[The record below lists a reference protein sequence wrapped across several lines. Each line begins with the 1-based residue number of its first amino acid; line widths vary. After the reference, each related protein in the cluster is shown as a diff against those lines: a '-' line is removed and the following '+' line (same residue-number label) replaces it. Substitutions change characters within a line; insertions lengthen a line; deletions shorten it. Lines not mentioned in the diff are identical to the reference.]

1 MIIWILTNE
10 KRVTFFNRRNA
21 LQMSPHNVALFLLA
35 LRGALGFH
43 ASQSTSSDWRLGYE
57 KSSPTTAS
65 LTDVAALESAF
76 GAAAVSGASSERL
89 SSIAGLLQDLLQ
101 SPDLAPAP
109 ELQARIAVGL
119 EDVASLLEDV
129 APAPSMVSTAPKG
142 ENVKSEGQSY
152 APWADWR
159 SSKSS
164 SSSSV
169 FGASFVAA
177 PARASVDTALKVT
190 SLAASSPMR
199 RRVGQ
204 GWRPWPASPP

>member
-43 ASQSTSSDWRLGYE
+43 ASQSTRSDWRLGYE

-119 EDVASLLEDV
+119 
-129 APAPSMVSTAPKG
+129 
-142 ENVKSEGQSY
+142 
-152 APWADWR
+152 
-159 SSKSS
+159 
-164 SSSSV
+164 
-169 FGASFVAA
+169 
-177 PARASVDTALKVT
+177 
-190 SLAASSPMR
+190 
-199 RRVGQ
+199 
-204 GWRPWPASPP
+204 